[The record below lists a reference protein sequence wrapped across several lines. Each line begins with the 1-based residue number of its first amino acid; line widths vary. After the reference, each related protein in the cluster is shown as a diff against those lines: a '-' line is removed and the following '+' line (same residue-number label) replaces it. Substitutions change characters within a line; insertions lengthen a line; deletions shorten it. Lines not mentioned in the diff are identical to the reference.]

1 MTYDLLYTFK
11 NYFKDNKVV
20 LDTYKMENGVYFLA
34 KEDDT
39 IEKLVVEKGEPD
51 NSELYEY
58 LKEKEFFSKC
68 FISNK
73 VLNTECKVTN
83 YKTKKKIYSNNI
95 YTLFF
100 RNDNCAGFTNNL
112 EDKAMP
118 NDLFEEVIKKYYE
131 ALKNLG
137 NNEKEKN
144 LIQERYSDE
153 EIDAYKEKMIKLFR
167 QISKVFTE
175 EDKAKKSNWVKI
187 FIDQSNNEYERVGN
201 IYNRARLFNNND
213 YNVEYDNN
221 IFGANNYNFGCNSNK
236 PFLELRTTP
245 FKVGSRISIDDI
257 EIMSK
262 IYIWLCNN
270 SRNESV
276 LKLPVDWNFKG
287 IPKNEQNISNKD
299 LFILKVNVNNKVAK
313 IEDFDYKSK
322 FNTEIRPFTCRDY
335 MRHKDNDYVISNI
348 NELEEY
354 TNKTWYLNNQ
364 PKANWKQELMQK
376 YSQTFFYLFQ
386 REERNV
392 FLQNLDNIASEIVK
406 KTLVVDLNF
415 GNTNNSKKAMNLW
428 IAYKNYFNEEGE
440 SEEMKF
446 NNIQEKC
453 KTIVLEEKNI
463 ETDEEYYFLTGQ
475 VAYYLFLQSDASKLT
490 QDVTEPFIK
499 AANITVLKKE
509 LRDLYEKYNYDIYL
523 KDKRFNNV
531 FSQILVQDPESEVRK
546 NKNIILAGMLS
557 NNLFYNGGIK
567 DDE

>member
-137 NNEKEKN
+137 NNEMEKN

-153 EIDAYKEKMIKLFR
+153 EINVYKEKMIKLFR

-490 QDVTEPFIK
+490 QDVTEPFIE
-499 AANITVLKKE
+499 AANITILKKE
-509 LRDLYEKYNYDIYL
+509 LRDLYEKYNYNIYL
-523 KDKRFNNV
+523 KNKKFNNV
-531 FSQILVQDPESEVRK
+531 FSQILIQEPENEVRK
-546 NKNIILAGMLS
+546 NKNVILAGMLS

>member
-153 EIDAYKEKMIKLFR
+153 EINVYKEKMIKLFR

-428 IAYKNYFNEEGE
+428 IAYKNYFNVEGE

-490 QDVTEPFIK
+490 QDVTEPFIE
-499 AANITVLKKE
+499 AANITILKKE
-509 LRDLYEKYNYDIYL
+509 LRDLYEKYNYNIYL
-523 KDKRFNNV
+523 KNKKFNNV
-531 FSQILVQDPESEVRK
+531 FSQILIQEPENEVRK
-546 NKNIILAGMLS
+546 NKNVILAGMLS

>member
-20 LDTYKMENGVYFLA
+20 LDTYKMQDGIYFLV
-34 KEDDT
+34 KKDDT
-39 IEKLVVEKGEPD
+39 IEKLIVEKGEPD

-153 EIDAYKEKMIKLFR
+153 EINVYKEKMIKLFR

-415 GNTNNSKKAMNLW
+415 GNTNNSKKA
-428 IAYKNYFNEEGE
+428 
-440 SEEMKF
+440 S
-446 NNIQEKC
+446 
-453 KTIVLEEKNI
+453 
-463 ETDEEYYFLTGQ
+463 LT
-475 VAYYLFLQSDASKLT
+475 ST
-490 QDVTEPFIK
+490 
-499 AANITVLKKE
+499 
-509 LRDLYEKYNYDIYL
+509 
-523 KDKRFNNV
+523 
-531 FSQILVQDPESEVRK
+531 
-546 NKNIILAGMLS
+546 
-557 NNLFYNGGIK
+557 
-567 DDE
+567 

>member
-153 EIDAYKEKMIKLFR
+153 EINVYKEKMIKLFR

-415 GNTNNSKKAMNLW
+415 GNTNNSKKA
-428 IAYKNYFNEEGE
+428 
-440 SEEMKF
+440 S
-446 NNIQEKC
+446 
-453 KTIVLEEKNI
+453 
-463 ETDEEYYFLTGQ
+463 LT
-475 VAYYLFLQSDASKLT
+475 ST
-490 QDVTEPFIK
+490 
-499 AANITVLKKE
+499 
-509 LRDLYEKYNYDIYL
+509 
-523 KDKRFNNV
+523 
-531 FSQILVQDPESEVRK
+531 
-546 NKNIILAGMLS
+546 
-557 NNLFYNGGIK
+557 
-567 DDE
+567 

>member
-20 LDTYKMENGVYFLA
+20 LDTYKMQDGIYFLV
-34 KEDDT
+34 KKDDT
-39 IEKLVVEKGEPD
+39 IEKLIVEKGEPD

-153 EIDAYKEKMIKLFR
+153 EINVYKEKMIKLFR

-490 QDVTEPFIK
+490 QDVTEPFIE
-499 AANITVLKKE
+499 AANITILKKE
-509 LRDLYEKYNYDIYL
+509 LRDLYEKYNYNIYL
-523 KDKRFNNV
+523 KNKKFNNV
-531 FSQILVQDPESEVRK
+531 FSQILIQEPENEVRK
-546 NKNIILAGMLS
+546 NKNVILAGMLS